1 VRQDDSVTS
10 DERVP
15 AKRPAFELPVVPEP
29 PAGDPEMKRP
39 ISTTSGAALVLLRV
53 AAGVAWMLWVAF
65 GWEGWLQSYAGELS
79 GDSSGETV
87 GDLTPGVL
95 GVSLA
100 VFLIATGLVLAVEL
114 TFGLLILRGRNFP
127 RMVVMIIS
135 VLSISTA
142 FAGWWVQGQ
151 DIRFSTTLLTL
162 ALDILVLL
170 ALSSRSAAAYA
181 RRRERI

>member
-1 VRQDDSVTS
+1 VRQDVCVTS
-10 DERVP
+10 DERAP
-15 AKRPAFELPVVPEP
+15 LKRPAFELPTEPEP
-29 PAGDPEMKRP
+29 PAADREMKRP
-39 ISTTSGAALVLLRV
+39 IATTSGAALVLLRV
-53 AAGVAWMLWVAF
+53 AAGIAWMLSVAF
-65 GWEGWLQSYAGELS
+65 GWEGWLQSYTGELS
-79 GDSSGETV
+79 GDSSDQATGQ
-87 GDLTPGVL
+87 LTPAVL
-95 GVSLA
+95 GVSLT
-100 VFLIATGLVLAVEL
+100 VFLVATGLVLAVEL

-151 DIRFSTTLLTL
+151 DIRFSTTLVTL

-181 RRRERI
+181 RRRERS